1 MSAFATHSIGV
12 IRMAVGV
19 FIEKRHR
26 PEMKEMLASIN
37 SKKGLWNDLERFLEE
52 NYRTKRDFAFYG
64 KNYGWAVRFRKAGK
78 ALLSAYPEEDA
89 FTVQI
94 ILSQTLAEKASSL
107 KLGKNAKKVLENAHP
122 FPEGRWLFIKV
133 NSSEDISDI
142 KQLILLKER
151 PKTSP

>member
-1 MSAFATHSIGV
+1 M
-12 IRMAVGV
+12 
-19 FIEKRHR
+19 
-26 PEMKEMLASIN
+26 
-37 SKKGLWNDLERFLEE
+37 EE

-78 ALLSAYPEEDA
+78 ALLSVYPGEDA

-94 ILSQTLAEKASSL
+94 VLGQALAEKASSL

-133 NSSEDISDI
+133 NSRQDISDI
-142 KQLILLKER
+142 QQLVLLKER
-151 PKTSP
+151 PKISP